1 MGSVQD
7 NKKKGSVQALK
18 EELANLSPWIKWQAQ
33 TTPDGDKLAG
43 KFLPIEGILVKV
55 ERVEKTYSKVPGT
68 IPKEV
73 FVVHLE
79 QGGRVRQL
87 DGTKALYATLLDA
100 GVDDGDR
107 IRLTKTGEMKDTRY
121 QVEKI

>member
-1 MGSVQD
+1 MGSVAD

-18 EELANLSPWIKWQAQ
+18 EELANLSPWIKWQAVC
-33 TTPDGDKLAG
+33 TPEGDKLAG
-43 KFLPIEGILVKV
+43 KFLPIEGTLVRV
-55 ERVEKTYSKVPGT
+55 ERVEKTYGKTGPA
-68 IPKEV
+68 KEV
-73 FVVHLE
+73 FVIYLE
-79 QGGRVRQL
+79 QEGRERQL
-87 DGTKALYATLLDA
+87 DGSKALYGALVEA